1 MHAALMERYAWR
13 SYVSLR
19 ILGMDADHEVA
30 QKARRWVRT
39 LRTLLLLLRLPY

>member
-1 MHAALMERYAWR
+1 MGVWR

-30 QKARRWVRT
+30 QKARRWVHT
-39 LRTLLLLLRLPY
+39 VHTTAVFC